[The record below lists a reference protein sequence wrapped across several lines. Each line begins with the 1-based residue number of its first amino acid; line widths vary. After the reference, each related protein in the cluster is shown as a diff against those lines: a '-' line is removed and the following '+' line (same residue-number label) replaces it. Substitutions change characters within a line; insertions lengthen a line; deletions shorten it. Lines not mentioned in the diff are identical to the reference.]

1 MKAWRVMDEG
11 GESVEPMEE
20 VPLKKLGESELVI
33 LVHGWWREARSWF
46 QRRGEAYWKERSV
59 IRKGDDVDG
68 RAWPKMKSAAR
79 TLNCD
84 GVTQIWRLGGCEN
97 FIYKWKE
104 IVFNAL
110 GYFSQCRDRRMGVMW
125 LDLGALTTAHAREF
139 PICYSR
145 VIWDLGRLW

>member
-59 IRKGDDVDG
+59 IRREDDVDG
-68 RAWPKMKSAAR
+68 RANMTKDEECCEDAELWWGYTDMKV
-79 TLNCD
+79 
-84 GVTQIWRLGGCEN
+84 G
-97 FIYKWKE
+97 
-104 IVFNAL
+104 
-110 GYFSQCRDRRMGVMW
+110 W
-125 LDLGALTTAHAREF
+125 LWELY
-139 PICYSR
+139 I
-145 VIWDLGRLW
+145 